1 MPPPLK
7 TCNRLPL
14 PVGLVLVLLLAFLTG
29 CASPRVWTATGR
41 AFNFPNDTF
50 AFENELVWEYGYD
63 EQSNWVSRAREPKPE
78 YAQRC
83 FVLAES
89 ALQFFQGA
97 RFDTNRPVLG
107 DAAYRRLIR
116 QVRSTNSRK
125 PVCEDRK
132 IIIPGYAN
140 LRSFS
145 QSHEHVLKS
154 ELGGRWASY
163 FQRGHWRM
171 VFPFSRR
178 HQERQAEY
186 LLSQLRERKPA
197 VVHLVRFPKLSIN
210 HAVLLFAAE
219 ERPDEILFHVYD
231 PNQPEAPAE
240 LRFSRST
247 RTFLFPPNDYFK
259 GGRVDVYQVYHH
271 WAY

>member
-1 MPPPLK
+1 MPPTLK
-7 TCNRLPL
+7 ACNRLPL

-29 CASPRVWTATGR
+29 CASPRASTTVPR
-41 AFNFPNDTF
+41 AFSFTNDTF
-50 AFENELVWEYGYD
+50 VFENELVWEYGYD
-63 EQSNWVSRAREPKPE
+63 AQSNWVSRAREPKPE

-83 FVLAES
+83 FVLAEA
-89 ALQFFQGA
+89 ALQFFQAA
-97 RFDTNRPVLG
+97 RFDTNQPVKG
-107 DAAYRRLIR
+107 DADYRRLVR
-116 QVRSTNSRK
+116 QVRNTNSRRLV
-125 PVCEDRK
+125 PESRK
-132 IIIPGYAN
+132 TLIPGYPD

-145 QSHEHVLKS
+145 QAHEDVLKS
-154 ELGGRWASY
+154 ECGGRWASY
-163 FQRGHWRM
+163 LQRGHWRM

-178 HQERQAEY
+178 HQAHQAER

-210 HAVLLFAAE
+210 HAVLLYGAE
-219 ERPDEILFHVYD
+219 ERPDEILFRVYD

-240 LRFSRST
+240 LRFSRSA
-247 RTFLFPPNDYFK
+247 RTFILPQSDYFK